1 MRIRRTAPAA
11 IVMLLVLA
19 TVGHTANRALQ
30 LEGDPDS
37 AFEAPDHASFDAD
50 LGSALTM
57 EAWVHPALDT
67 GELMIVNKEDVYE
80 FATVSGIAQ
89 VAIQPAGAAW
99 AWMNSALAV
108 PADEWSHVAVTY
120 DGVETRMFV
129 NGEAGPAD
137 PGFQG
142 DLNDS
147 PDTFKVGRRSRGGA
161 THSAYTG
168 LIDEVRISN
177 SIRYT
182 DDFDPQTE
190 AFDPDDDTVA
200 LYHFDDETGGTV
212 RDFSKLRNDGE
223 LVNVASL
230 VEVELP
236 NTVLAVGSPDGKA
249 AVTWAAVKRR
259 VTDSPRP

>member
-1 MRIRRTAPAA
+1 MRIHMAAPTILAL
-11 IVMLLVLA
+11 LLVA
-19 TVGHTANRALQ
+19 THGNAANRALQ

-37 AFEAPDHASFDAD
+37 AFEAPDHPSFDAD

-57 EAWVHPALDT
+57 EAWVNPGLDT

-80 FATVSGIAQ
+80 FATVSGVAQ
-89 VAIQPAGAAW
+89 VAIQPAGVAW
-99 AWMNSALAV
+99 AWMNSGLAV
-108 PADEWSHVAVTY
+108 PSGEWTHVAVTY
-120 DGVETRMFV
+120 DGAETTMFV
-129 NGEAGPAD
+129 NGEMGPVD

-168 LIDEVRISN
+168 LVDEVRISN
-177 SIRYT
+177 VIRNT
-182 DDFDPQTE
+182 GDFDPQTE
-190 AFDPDDDTVA
+190 AFDPDANTVA
-200 LYHFDDETGGTV
+200 LYHFDEESGGTV
-212 RDFSKLRNDGE
+212 RDFSKLKNDGE
-223 LVNVASL
+223 LVNVATL

-249 AVTWAAVKRR
+249 AVTWAAIKRR
-259 VTDSPRP
+259 RAD